1 MINARTVPLT
11 FRRARLLRRERTD
24 AERVLWQMLRARRLS
39 GLKFRRQF
47 PIGDFIADFCCRECR
62 LVIELDGSQHMD
74 SRQAD
79 RDRNRTECMEARG
92 FRVLRF
98 WNTDVLMN
106 TEGVLAA
113 IFRAASQGRTE
124 DLTPILSLD
133 KERERKV
140 FPREEKNQ

>member
-1 MINARTVPLT
+1 MTNARTVSLT

-24 AERVLWQMLRARRLS
+24 AERALWQMLRARRLT

-47 PIGDFIADFCCRECR
+47 PVGDFIADFCCRECR

-79 RDRNRTECMEARG
+79 RDRNRTKCIEARG

-98 WNTDVLMN
+98 WNTDVLTN

-113 IFRAASQGRTE
+113 ILRAISQERTT
-124 DLTPILSLD
+124 DLTLTLSLD
-133 KERERKV
+133 KERVRERS
-140 FPREEKNQ
+140 FP